1 MILLFCLLF
10 FLPLVE
16 KDTKAMAFFVLLV
29 KKILV
34 NCLGFYGLFEIDW
47 LDSLYYYQ
55 EPSICAPCNFSHV
68 NAHYESIIFGIIVR
82 VKPVR

>member
-1 MILLFCLLF
+1 
-10 FLPLVE
+10 
-16 KDTKAMAFFVLLV
+16 MAFFVLLV
-29 KKILV
+29 KKKILV

-47 LDSLYYYQ
+47 FDSLYYYQ

-68 NAHYESIIFGIIVR
+68 NAHYESIIFGIIGR